1 MPHCPRY
8 KKYGEEKSNKNK
20 KEETCPALSPL
31 GDNKNVNTTFFFI
44 KMGVLNI
51 KHVITNT

>member
-8 KKYGEEKSNKNK
+8 KKYEEEKSNKNK